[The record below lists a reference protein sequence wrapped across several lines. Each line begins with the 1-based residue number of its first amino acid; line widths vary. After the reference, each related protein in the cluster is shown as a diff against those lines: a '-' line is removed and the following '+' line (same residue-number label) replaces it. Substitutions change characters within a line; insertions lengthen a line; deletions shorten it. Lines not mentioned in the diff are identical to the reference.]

1 MNPRFRRVAVFA
13 GTAAIAAGA
22 GIGVAAKGDA
32 TSSSTPNTI
41 QRQGPGGAPSG
52 AGLSSL
58 ADALGVSEARLQE
71 AMRKARPTD
80 PGAGGSPDDMLQT
93 LADELGLSVDK
104 VRAAFEST
112 MPQRGSGGGAPPS
125 GQTAPT
131 TPPSGDQTA
140 PTTPPSSSGDGSA
153 QTT

>member
-1 MNPRFRRVAVFA
+1 MNPRIRRVAVFV

-41 QRQGPGGAPSG
+41 QQQVPGGAPGGSDTS
-52 AGLSSL
+52 AL
-58 ADALGVSEARLQE
+58 ADALGVSETRLVE
-71 AMRKARPTD
+71 AMRKARPSD
-80 PGAGGSPDDMLQT
+80 PGAGGRGPDEMLQT

-104 VRAAFEST
+104 VREAFEST
-112 MPQRGSGGGAPPS
+112 MPQHG
-125 GQTAPT
+125 
-131 TPPSGDQTA
+131 TPPSGG
-140 PTTPPSSSGDGSA
+140 SS